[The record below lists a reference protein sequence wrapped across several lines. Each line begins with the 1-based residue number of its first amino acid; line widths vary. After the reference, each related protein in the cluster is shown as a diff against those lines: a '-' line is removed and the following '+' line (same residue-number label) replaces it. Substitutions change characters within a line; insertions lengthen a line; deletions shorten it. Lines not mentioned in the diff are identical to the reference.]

1 MAEKVFKKIT
11 VTGCSDKSYEQ
22 AIRIAVAKASE
33 SLHGLAWFEVTEMRG
48 GIRDDG
54 IRKVLEGITTLE
66 EVLRVTRSD

>member
-54 IRKVLEGITTLE
+54 MLEFQAT
-66 EVLRVTRSD
+66 VDVAFRVD